1 MNQRD
6 TVLDFFSTYSSEHFS
21 PSQVWGHAF
30 AGTLLPLTS
39 VRRAITNL
47 EEEGQ
52 LIKLPVT
59 RRGLFGRPEH
69 FWTLARV
76 VG

>member
-6 TVLDFFSTYSSEHFS
+6 TVLDFFCEYSSENFS

-30 AGTLLPLTS
+30 AGELLPLTS
-39 VRRAITNL
+39 VRRAISDL

-52 LIKLPVT
+52 LIKLPTT
-59 RRGLFGRPEH
+59 RRGLFGKPEH
-69 FWTLARV
+69 FWTLNR
-76 VG
+76 